1 MLEKINDIS
10 SIKACDILNKNPK
23 TIQPELLAAEA
34 FEILKEHDISQLI
47 VTNTSG
53 VYLGILH
60 LHDLIREG
68 II

>member
-1 MLEKINDIS
+1 MLELINDVS
-10 SIKACDILNKNPK
+10 HVKASDILNEHPK
-23 TIQPELLAAEA
+23 TVAPGLLAAEA
-34 FEILKEHDISQLI
+34 FEILKQFDISQLI
-47 VTNTSG
+47 VTDPSD